1 MRSVFFTLLLVLN
14 ATISL
19 SAAEQSPVCESICKQ
34 WGSIFRCRQ
43 FTSESFGSEN
53 LGKSFAKLYKTLSAL
68 PPVTILPSELMSMF
82 DVQHD
87 PCKRGE
93 TRILENG
100 FENLGDECV
109 LRTQY
114 KLPIIGQPIN
124 FVINIP
130 DHLHGKLS
138 RNKQSIQ
145 LQFLSKLNIIVD
157 GGIMTDYYNIKGTVN
172 DIEMSNNMI
181 TVSLDVNSSLTM
193 CFMISYK

>member
-1 MRSVFFTLLLVLN
+1 MKNMRSLFFTLLVVLN

-19 SAAEQSPVCESICKQ
+19 STGEQTPVCESICQQ
-34 WGSIFRCRQ
+34 WGSI
-43 FTSESFGSEN
+43 GSEN
-53 LGKSFAKLYKTLSAL
+53 LGKSFAKLYKTISAF
-68 PPVTILPSELMSMF
+68 PPVTILPSELMRMF
-82 DVQHD
+82 NVQHD

-93 TRILENG
+93 TRIVENG

-114 KLPIIGQPIN
+114 KLPVIGQPID

-130 DHLHGKLS
+130 DHLHGKVN
-138 RNKQSIQ
+138 RNKHSIQ
-145 LQFLSKLNIIVD
+145 LQFLSKPSIIVD
-157 GGIMTDYYNIKGTVN
+157 GGIMTDFYNIKGTVN

-193 CFMISYK
+193 CLKISYQ